1 MINPFKRKAIEKESN
16 VALTPEDEDIRP
28 PQNPI
33 KVAFLVW
40 NLLSIT
46 LYSCYTLFITYK
58 LAEKTFLSKII
69 IYLLAVYAVTFVLLI
84 LINLGNN
91 KRLKRNLKNYKSA
104 TKFFKY
110 AIQILNFTLSII
122 TAISAFIT
130 TGTTDIS
137 AIAFAV
143 LSIIVTFFMI
153 LFEVAKIIVR
163 KNIPLIKQNFLD
175 LRDKTSRR
183 GPKPNR
189 KTDN

>member
-16 VALTPEDEDIRP
+16 VALTPEDESIRP
-28 PQNPI
+28 PQTPI
-33 KVAFLVW
+33 KVAFFVW

-91 KRLKRNLKNYKSA
+91 KKLKHNLKNYKSA

-175 LRDKTSRR
+175 LRDKTSRHN
-183 GPKPNR
+183 PKPNR

>member
-1 MINPFKRKAIEKESN
+1 M
-16 VALTPEDEDIRP
+16 
-28 PQNPI
+28 
-33 KVAFLVW
+33 
-40 NLLSIT
+40 
-46 LYSCYTLFITYK
+46 
-58 LAEKTFLSKII
+58 
-69 IYLLAVYAVTFVLLI
+69 LLI
-84 LINLGNN
+84 LINLGN
-91 KRLKRNLKNYKSA
+91 KKKLKRNLKNYKSA

-143 LSIIVTFFMI
+143 LSIIITFFMI

-175 LRDKTSRR
+175 LRDKPAKRF
-183 GPKPNR
+183 KPNR